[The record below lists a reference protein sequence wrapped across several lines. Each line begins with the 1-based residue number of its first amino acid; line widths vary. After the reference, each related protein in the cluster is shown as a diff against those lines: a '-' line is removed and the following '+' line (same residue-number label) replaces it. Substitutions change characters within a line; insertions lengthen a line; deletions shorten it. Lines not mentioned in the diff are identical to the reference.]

1 MVEMMT
7 HRQQM
12 NVLSMLNS
20 PDEFNT
26 HFLKRYP
33 YWGKQR
39 QVCQALMDGKKTI
52 LVPSG
57 NATGKSWM
65 TAGLALWYLT
75 TRPDAVIVTTAPT
88 FDQLSN
94 VLWRAIWGAWNKLPV
109 PLFASRTTRAPLLI
123 ENQTLGGYC
132 IGISSSTVEAAS
144 GHHAENLLVLIDE
157 ASGVEADRIEA
168 LNSLNPS
175 QVLMIGNPLVPDG
188 IFYERCQR
196 QIFDPHPDTELIRI
210 RSDQTPPVLAGVQ
223 RSKTGLADL
232 DFLDRARRDYGEGSA
247 WWLSHVEAQFPDSV
261 EGQLFE
267 VSWLDEAIYGKPPER
282 RSGQRW
288 LGADIAAGRG
298 GDCSVILVRDD
309 AGIIEVFDSNTMP
322 ITELAV
328 KVAHMAAKH
337 EVEPDHI
344 VFDGT
349 GIGETFGAMLE
360 SNGIRGAVRFQGGRG
375 TSKQY
380 ENWRAASYF
389 NLRRRMNPAISPT
402 MFHIGREYGQRL
414 RREMLATTFELTNK
428 DKSKIIAKDDI
439 VARIGASPDW
449 ADSLS
454 MTFAFIQDL

>member
-1 MVEMMT
+1 MT
-7 HRQQM
+7 LA
-12 NVLSMLNS
+12 NNLNS
-20 PDEFNT
+20 PDAFNT
-26 HFLKRYP
+26 QFLKRFP
-33 YWGKQR
+33 YWGKQKE
-39 QVCQALMDGKKTI
+39 VCRALMDGKKTI

-75 TRPDAVIVTTAPT
+75 TRPESVIVTTAPT

-109 PLFASRTTRAPLLI
+109 PLFAARTTRAPLLI

-196 QIFDPHPDTELIRI
+196 QVFDPHPDTELIRI

-261 EGQLFE
+261 EGQLFD
-267 VSWLDEAIYGKPPER
+267 VAWLDTAIYGKPPER
-282 RSGQRW
+282 REGDTW
-288 LGADIAAGRG
+288 MAVDIAAGRG
-298 GDCSVILVRDD
+298 GDSSVILVRDRM
-309 AGIIEVFDSNTMP
+309 GIMDIFSSNTIP
-322 ITELAV
+322 VPELAV
-328 KVAHMAAKH
+328 KAVAMARKY
-337 EVEPDHI
+337 EVKADHCI
-344 VFDGT
+344 FDGT
-349 GIGETFGAMLE
+349 GIGETFGSLLAGL
-360 SNGIRGAVRFQGGRG
+360 GLVDAVKFLGGRG
-375 TSKQY
+375 NSRQY

-389 NLRRRMNPAISPT
+389 NLRRRLNPAVSPRP
-402 MFHIGREYGQRL
+402 FHIGQEYGQRL
-414 RREMLATTFELTNK
+414 RRELLATTFELTNK
-428 DKSKIIAKDDI
+428 DKSKIVAKDDI
-439 VARIGASPDW
+439 VARIGSSPDW

-454 MTFAFIQDL
+454 MTFSFADSL

>member
-1 MVEMMT
+1 MVETMT
-7 HRQQM
+7 ATERRM
-12 NVLSMLNS
+12 TLATLNS
-20 PDEFNT
+20 PDAFNT
-26 HFLKRYP
+26 TWLKRYP
-33 YWGKQR
+33 YWGKQKE
-39 QVCQALMDGKKTI
+39 VCQALMDGQKTI

-75 TRPDAVIVTTAPT
+75 TRPESVIVTTAPT

-94 VLWRAIWGAWNKLPV
+94 VLWRAIWSAWNKLPV

-123 ENQTLGGYC
+123 ENQSLGGYC

-196 QIFDPHPDTELIRI
+196 QVFDPHPDTTLIRI
-210 RSDQTPPVLAGVQ
+210 RSDQTPPVLAGIQ

-282 RSGQRW
+282 RSGPVW
-288 LGADIAAGRG
+288 VGVDIAAGRG
-298 GDCSVILVRDD
+298 GDCSVIMVRDD
-309 AGIIEVFDSNTMP
+309 AGIMDVFESNT
-322 ITELAV
+322 IGIAELAV
-328 KVAHMAAKH
+328 KVSHMAAKH
-337 EVEPDHI
+337 EADPDHI

-349 GIGETFGAMLE
+349 GIGETFGNMLE

-428 DKSKIIAKDDI
+428 DKSKIISKDDI
-439 VARIGASPDW
+439 VARIGSSPDW